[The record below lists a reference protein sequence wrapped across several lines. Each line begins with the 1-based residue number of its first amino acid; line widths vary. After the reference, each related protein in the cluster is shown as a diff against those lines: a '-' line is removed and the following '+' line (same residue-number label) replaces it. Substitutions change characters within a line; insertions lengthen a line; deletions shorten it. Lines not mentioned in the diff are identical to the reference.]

1 MAPNSIDT
9 EMRSTVC
16 PMLGVSVM
24 QVKTEKDVPA
34 TPAPA
39 AQAEVGPVLVG
50 CWAVSGGMH
59 MAATYKF
66 CADATHMAETYTKHF
81 SKIRER
87 LMCKVTEHK
96 NFLKP

>member
-66 CADATHMAETYTKHF
+66 CAVRMLLTWQ
-81 SKIRER
+81 
-87 LMCKVTEHK
+87 
-96 NFLKP
+96 KPTPNIFRKSENVLCAK